1 MRKSVNLEKELL
13 DAFDRV
19 VHQDHPNP
27 RRIGCPGHYVLKKLA
42 DEPESVSAPSALAHI
57 RQCAPCFD
65 ELRELRRLRQH
76 P

>member
-1 MRKSVNLEKELL
+1 MNLEKELL

-19 VHQDHPNP
+19 VHEDYPNP
-27 RRIGCPGHYVLKKLA
+27 RRINCPGSSALEKLA
-42 DEPESVSAPSALAHI
+42 AAPEADHSFSILNHI

-65 ELRELRRLRQH
+65 ELRELRRRRTRQS

>member
-1 MRKSVNLEKELL
+1 MTLENELFE
-13 DAFDRV
+13 AFDRV

-27 RRIGCPGHYVLKKLA
+27 QRINCPGSSTLR
-42 DEPESVSAPSALAHI
+42 ALAAEPGAVDSASMLVHI

-65 ELRELRRLRQH
+65 ELRELRRRQPLRH